1 MEDRQIVD
9 LYFERSE
16 SAISE
21 TDKKYGRYCHYIV
34 YQILSDDECAK
45 EVVNDTYLKAWN
57 TIPPKRPDPLK
68 PYLGMLSRQ
77 LALNKYEE
85 QHAQKRGGQMALVL
99 DELSECI
106 SEGKGGIDIGDSLA
120 LREALNKFVW
130 SLPRKTQKIFVRRY
144 WYASPICEIAQEY
157 SIKESNVTVLLLRTR
172 KKLKQFL
179 EKEGFDI

>member
-1 MEDRQIVD
+1 MEDKQIID
-9 LYFERSE
+9 LYWERSE
-16 SAISE
+16 TAITE

-85 QHAQKRGGQMALVL
+85 IMNLLIENCLIKDSTVVIWEVKKGTKMQERFGDLVL
-99 DELSECI
+99 YKEKNYGI
-106 SEGKGGIDIGDSLA
+106 SSLFYYHID
-120 LREALNKFVW
+120 K
-130 SLPRKTQKIFVRRY
+130 
-144 WYASPICEIAQEY
+144 
-157 SIKESNVTVLLLRTR
+157 
-172 KKLKQFL
+172 
-179 EKEGFDI
+179 